1 MTNLEGRYRRLV
13 ALYPRDHR
21 ERHGEEMLGVLLA
34 GAGQHAR
41 PGLRETVDLL
51 CSAARLHLR
60 PVVTPGR
67 IPIRD
72 ALASVALLGPL
83 AMLLGATAALHE
95 LAGELRAGRLTSLV
109 RPAAFLSPTADG
121 LQWQWGLPDLP
132 VWVVWFVVA
141 MLALLRL
148 RRTAAV
154 GAWLGTIGFLSVPLI
169 DPDPS
174 SWWLVWHAGSVVSG
188 IVVSAALTWSPGPAR
203 GWELV
208 GGKRFTLFAGVVVA
222 TVVLFAK
229 APGVYGPGESVL
241 TSIGS
246 IMLIGGAM
254 IAGGAWFRTRRW
266 AALMLVLPVVLP
278 ALLLWALPLDVNIAV
293 LTAMWYSVMVVAVL
307 TIVGTPRWDRPR
319 SA

>member
-1 MTNLEGRYRRLV
+1 MTDLENRYRRLV

-34 GAGQHAR
+34 GAGEHAR
-41 PGLRETVDLL
+41 PGLGETVDLL
-51 CSAARLHLR
+51 WSAARLHLR
-60 PVVTPGR
+60 RVVTPNG

-72 ALASVALLGPL
+72 VLAGVALLGPL

-95 LAGELRAGRLTSLV
+95 LALQWRAGTLTSLV
-109 RPAAFLSPTADG
+109 QPAELLSPTADG
-121 LQWQWGLPDLP
+121 MLWQWQLPDLP
-132 VWVVWFVVA
+132 VWMVWFVVA
-141 MLALLRL
+141 MFALFRL
-148 RRTAAV
+148 RRTAAF
-154 GAWLGTIGFLSVPLI
+154 GAWLGTIGFFSVPLI

-174 SWWLVWHAGSVVSG
+174 FRWLVWHVGSVVSG

-208 GGKRFTLFAGVVVA
+208 GGKRFTLFAGVVVT
-222 TVVLFAK
+222 TVVLFAL
-229 APGVYGPGESVL
+229 APGVSGSKESVL

-246 IMLIGGAM
+246 VMLIGGAVM
-254 IAGGAWFRTRRW
+254 AAGAWSRTGHR

-278 ALLLWALPLDVNIAV
+278 AVLLWALPLDLSIAV
-293 LTAMWYSVMVVAVL
+293 PAAIWYSVMVAVVL
-307 TIVGTPRWDRPR
+307 AVVGTPRWAGAR